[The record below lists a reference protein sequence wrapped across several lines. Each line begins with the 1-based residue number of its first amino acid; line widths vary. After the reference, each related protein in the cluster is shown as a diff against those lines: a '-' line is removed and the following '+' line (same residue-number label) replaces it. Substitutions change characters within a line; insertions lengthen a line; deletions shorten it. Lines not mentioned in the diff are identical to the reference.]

1 MKVLT
6 IRWQRL
12 VNARGLTCE
21 RCGATERAV
30 DEAVARLKDALRGRG
45 VEVVLEKCALSSAEF
60 AKDTLQ
66 SNRLW
71 LAGKPLEAW
80 LAGESGGSRC
90 CGECGDAEC
99 RTLTVDGTTHEVIPP
114 ELILKAGLLAAETL
128 RD

>member
-45 VEVVLEKCALSSAEF
+45 VEVVTEKVALSAAQFS
-60 AKDTLQ
+60 KDTLQ

-71 LAGKPLEAW
+71 IAGKPLEAW

-99 RTLTVDGTTHEVIPP
+99 RTLTVDGRTHEVIPP
-114 ELILKAGLLAAETL
+114 ELIFKAGLLAAETL